1 MKHAIKAQY
10 WAFIAFNSLRY
21 PAILI
26 LNNMYC
32 FYSHI
37 IELHHHHR

>member
-10 WAFIAFNSLRY
+10 WAFIAFNSLKY
-21 PAILI
+21 HAILI

-32 FYSHI
+32 SYALI
-37 IELHHHHR
+37 IEHHHHR